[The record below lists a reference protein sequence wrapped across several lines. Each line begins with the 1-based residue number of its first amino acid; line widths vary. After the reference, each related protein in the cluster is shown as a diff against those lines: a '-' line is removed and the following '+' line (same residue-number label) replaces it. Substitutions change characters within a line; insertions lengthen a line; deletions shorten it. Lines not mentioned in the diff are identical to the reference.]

1 MTGVGRRCFGAQA
14 IGGLAALGL
23 PLLHGATARAA
34 DPGPARAFDLQG
46 HRGARGLAPEN
57 TLPAFA
63 RTLSI
68 GVDTLELDIAIT
80 KDGVPVIAHDPTL
93 NPDLT
98 RDADGRF
105 LEQRGPAIHTL
116 TYAELQRY
124 DVGRLKP
131 GTRYASAHPDQQA
144 VDGTRIPRL
153 ADLFALVERSG
164 NTQVRYAIEIKT
176 SPLAPELTLPP
187 DSFAAVVVQAVRE
200 GGVMARSSVLSF
212 DWRAL
217 YAVRKLAPEVP
228 LVCLTIQRTMDN
240 VLAGSREG
248 SPWTAPLRYAD
259 HGSIPKLVRAAGGR
273 VWSCYWADLDAAKV
287 AEAHALGLVVL
298 AWTVNDP
305 GTIAAMLDLGVDGI
319 VSDRPDRVREELLRR
334 GRPVPKPTPVIA

>member
-1 MTGVGRRCFGAQA
+1 MSGLGRRRFATATWQGAA
-14 IGGLAALGL
+14 ALAAWSAGL
-23 PLLHGATARAA
+23 PPARSQA
-34 DPGPARAFDLQG
+34 PTRAFDLQG
-46 HRGARGLAPEN
+46 HRGARGLMPEN

-63 RTLSI
+63 RALSI
-68 GVDTLELDIAIT
+68 GVDTLELDIAVT

-105 LEQRGPAIHTL
+105 LDGRGPALYTL

-131 GTRYASAHPDQQA
+131 GTRYAAQYPDQA
-144 VDGTRIPRL
+144 PVDGTRIPRL
-153 ADLFALVERSG
+153 AELFALVERSG
-164 NTQVRYAIEIKT
+164 NAHVRYAIEIKT

-187 DSFAAVVVQAVRE
+187 DAFAAVVVQAMRD
-200 GGVMARSSVLSF
+200 GGAMARSSVLSF

-217 YAVRKLAPEVP
+217 YAVQKLAPELP
-228 LVCLTIQRTMDN
+228 TVCLTIQRTMDN
-240 VLAGSREG
+240 VMAGSRDG
-248 SPWTAPLRYAD
+248 SPWTAPLRLAD

-273 VWSCYWADLDAAKV
+273 VWSCFWADLDAAKV
-287 AEAHALGLVVL
+287 AEAHALGLSVL

-319 VSDRPDRVREELLRR
+319 VSDRPDRVRDELVRR
-334 GRPVPKPTPVIA
+334 GRPVPKPTPVAT